1 MSDTLPPDKTRPVT
15 LAEAAEMY
23 GFSQDYLR
31 QLVHKG
37 RLAARKSG
45 GVWLV
50 SPADIETYI
59 ASRTH
64 RGKYRSDIGA

>member
-1 MSDTLPPDKTRPVT
+1 MNESRSPDKTHPIT

-31 QLVHKG
+31 QLIHKG
-37 RLAARKSG
+37 RLAAQKSG

-50 SPADIETYI
+50 SPADVEVYI
-59 ASRTH
+59 TSRTH
-64 RGKYRSDIGA
+64 RGKYRSDIGS